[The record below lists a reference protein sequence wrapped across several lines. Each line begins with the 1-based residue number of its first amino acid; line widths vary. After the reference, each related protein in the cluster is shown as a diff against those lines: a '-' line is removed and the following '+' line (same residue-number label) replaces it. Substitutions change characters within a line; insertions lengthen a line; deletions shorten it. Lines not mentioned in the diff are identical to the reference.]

1 MKTTTLH
8 AAALALGILA
18 AASAAVLAASTVQVG
33 QSNKLFE
40 KTSVSIA
47 AGDSVEFVNNDT
59 VAHNVMASGAD
70 AFNLGVMK
78 PGEKKSR
85 KFDHA
90 GKHEVKCALHPR
102 MKMTV
107 EVK

>member
-1 MKTTTLH
+1 MKTTLH
-8 AAALALGILA
+8 AAALALGVLA
-18 AASAAVLAASTVQVG
+18 AASAGVFAASTVQVG
-33 QSNKLFE
+33 QSSKLFE
-40 KTSVSIA
+40 KTTVSLA
-47 AGDSVEFVNNDT
+47 VGDTIDFVNRDT
-59 VAHNVMASGAD
+59 VAHNVMAAGAD

-78 PGEKKSR
+78 PGETKSR
-85 KFDHA
+85 KFDRA

>member
-1 MKTTTLH
+1 MQLVLRT
-8 AAALALGILA
+8 AALASGVLI
-18 AASAAVLAASTVQVG
+18 AASAAVFAASTVQVG

-40 KTSVSIA
+40 KTTISIA
-47 AGDSVEFVNNDT
+47 AGDTIEFVNNDS
-59 VAHNVMASGAD
+59 VAHNVMESGAD

-85 KFDHA
+85 KFDKA
-90 GKHEVKCALHPR
+90 GNHEVKCALHPR

>member
-1 MKTTTLH
+1 MKTTTLQT
-8 AAALALGILA
+8 ATLALGILA

-33 QSNKLFE
+33 QRNRLFE
-40 KTSVSIA
+40 KTTVSIA
-47 AGDSVEFVNNDT
+47 AGDSVEFLNNDT
-59 VAHNVMASGAD
+59 VAHNVMESGAD

-85 KFDHA
+85 KFDRA